1 MADEDEDPRFSFS
14 LPPIRLPPLFP
25 DRLRITLPVP
35 GFRGG
40 RELSSGWAVVV
51 VLGFDVLDAVLATAG
66 AGPVHL
72 VRTVG
77 GTVIAMTV
85 GSWLGLVYLWEPVA
99 VLLGWTWLTA
109 FPTLSVVLLWALY
122 REHEG
127 AEGPA

>member
-1 MADEDEDPRFSFS
+1 MAEDDGDRRFSMS

-40 RELSSGWAVVV
+40 RELSSGWALIV

-66 AGPVHL
+66 AGPVHI

-77 GTVIAMTV
+77 GTGIAVTA
-85 GSWLGLVYLWEPVA
+85 GSWLGLPYLWELGA
-99 VLLGWTWLTA
+99 VLLGWGWLTA
-109 FPTLSVVLLWALY
+109 FPSLSVVLLWALY
-122 REHEG
+122 LDEDG
-127 AEGPA
+127 AP

>member
-1 MADEDEDPRFSFS
+1 MPEDDEDRRFSMS

-25 DRLRITLPVP
+25 DRLRITLPIP

-40 RELSSGWAVVV
+40 RELSSGWALIV

-66 AGPVHL
+66 TGPVHL

-77 GTVIAMTV
+77 GTAIAVTV
-85 GSWLGLVYLWEPVA
+85 GSWLGLLYLWELVA
-99 VLLGWTWLTA
+99 VLVGPGWLTL

-122 REHEG
+122 REKD
-127 AEGPA
+127 

>member
-1 MADEDEDPRFSFS
+1 MAEDDDDRRFSMS

-40 RELSSGWAVVV
+40 RELSSGWALVV
-51 VLGFDVLDAVLATAG
+51 VLGFDALDAVLATAG

-77 GTVIAMTV
+77 GTAIAVTV
-85 GSWLGLVYLWEPVA
+85 GSWLGLLYLWEPLA
-99 VLLGWTWLTA
+99 VLLGPNWLTA

-122 REHEG
+122 REENG
-127 AEGPA
+127 SS